1 VQVVSDLAGVV
12 IFDCEAAGGAAG
24 GAGMEPAEL
33 GARDRAFLHWQ
44 AIIQSGIAELLPHK
58 VQPRRVRADRV
69 LAPRPDK
76 APGEDSVAGDD
87 SSMSGWSD
95 QSTSGDSV
103 GLRVHFEDAAP
114 RLRRPK
120 ELRPPP
126 EEPAQP
132 PPELPGDPAP
142 VLPPHPPPP
151 PPEQPVVGLP
161 APPGVPGAGVEEHL
175 DVVLAGRGRG
185 RGGGGRGRGLVAL
198 DGYPRMPMMAEGPHG
213 RSWLRLSPS
222 GTNAFQDIRAN
233 CGRCGGT
240 RTRTCKP
247 DPMGHTARARSAGRV
262 FGHVFAWGLKDC
274 GGDPVVHRGFYPS
287 YDERRAAR
295 ATSVVDLGD
304 DVSYGR
310 FCAAEREVHAELDD
324 DIGEPFELAAR

>member
-1 VQVVSDLAGVV
+1 
-12 IFDCEAAGGAAG
+12 
-24 GAGMEPAEL
+24 MEPAEL

-161 APPGVPGAGVEEHL
+161 APPGCPVLGSKNILMLCLQGAGVGVEAEGEAE
-175 DVVLAGRGRG
+175 VLLPSTVIHGCHD
-185 RGGGGRGRGLVAL
+185 GGGPTWSQLVETEPEWHQRL
-198 DGYPRMPMMAEGPHG
+198 PRYTGELRSLRWHADKDMQARPDGPHSSSEERWSCLWPCVCLG
-213 RSWLRLSPS
+213 AQRLRRRSCCPSWLLS
-222 GTNAFQDIRAN
+222 
-233 CGRCGGT
+233 
-240 RTRTCKP
+240 
-247 DPMGHTARARSAGRV
+247 V
-262 FGHVFAWGLKDC
+262 L
-274 GGDPVVHRGFYPS
+274 
-287 YDERRAAR
+287 
-295 ATSVVDLGD
+295 
-304 DVSYGR
+304 
-310 FCAAEREVHAELDD
+310 
-324 DIGEPFELAAR
+324 